1 MLSTQAVI
9 LLLCF
14 SLTVASE
21 LQKGAV
27 RASAPRNCYSCK
39 GINCQRTTRQNATVK
54 CTDLL
59 DICVTV
65 YEGFRV
71 SERGCLL
78 ELSVA
83 AQSKCH
89 ARDPRCQ
96 KCGGDLCNNQG
107 RVDFQCI
114 QCSGSDDSKCNS
126 AGDSISAAKCSAP
139 TGNNAYCYVRAVG
152 SNLQRGCALSVK
164 EQMNCLQD
172 NDCSLCLPENGHGSS
187 ACNNYALEF
196 SASGAKG
203 QQVFG
208 LLLGL
213 ISVLTIQG
221 LN

>member
-9 LLLCF
+9 LVLCCSF
-14 SLTVASE
+14 AAASQ

-27 RASAPRNCYSCK
+27 SAAAPRTCYSCE
-39 GINCQRTTRQNATVK
+39 GVNCQRTTRQNATVR
-54 CTDLL
+54 CNDLL

-78 ELSVA
+78 EISLA
-83 AQSKCH
+83 ARSKCQ
-89 ARDPRCQ
+89 ARDPQCQ

-107 RVDFQCI
+107 RVDYQCI
-114 QCSGSDDSKCNS
+114 QCNGSDDAKCNL
-126 AGDSISAAKCSAP
+126 AGDSISPAQCPAP
-139 TGNNAYCYVRAVG
+139 TGNNAYCYVKASG
-152 SNLQRGCALSVK
+152 SQLQRGCALSVK
-164 EQMNCLQD
+164 EQMSCLQA

-187 ACNNYALEF
+187 ACNNYVLEYK
-196 SASGAKG
+196 ASGAQG

-213 ISVLTIQG
+213 ITLLAIL